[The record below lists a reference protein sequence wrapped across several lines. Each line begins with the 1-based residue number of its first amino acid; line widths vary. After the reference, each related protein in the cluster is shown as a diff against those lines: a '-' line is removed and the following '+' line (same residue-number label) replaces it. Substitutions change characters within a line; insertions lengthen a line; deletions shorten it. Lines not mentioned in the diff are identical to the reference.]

1 MTTQQIYD
9 ALNALTEHFRELED
23 AYVENGGEVTEETL
37 SMENHIADL
46 QEMLLDGGVDSLG
59 RWLKAK
65 EDQKAA
71 LKAEK
76 EKIDRMM
83 KAADKTV
90 DYIKQLI
97 DTILFSCGQEQAKG
111 LLYSF
116 KRTTSTTH
124 TANTDLIEDRYH
136 EAVEKAA
143 KIAGLPVWLKLTV
156 KPSWSP
162 SPKARRPTSSP
173 PRSSRPSP
181 SANPLNP
188 RNNVTQ

>member
-83 KAADKTV
+83 KAADKSI

-116 KRTTSTTH
+116 TRTTSTTH
-124 TANTDLIEDRYH
+124 AANTDLIEDRYH

-143 KIAGLPVWLKLTV
+143 KIAGLPVWLKV
-156 KPSWSP
+156 KVSPSWSLVP
-162 SPKARRPTSSP
+162 EGTETDEFITTVKQT
-173 PRSSRPSP
+173 
-181 SANPLNP
+181 
-188 RNNVTQ
+188 VTFRKPAKSKE